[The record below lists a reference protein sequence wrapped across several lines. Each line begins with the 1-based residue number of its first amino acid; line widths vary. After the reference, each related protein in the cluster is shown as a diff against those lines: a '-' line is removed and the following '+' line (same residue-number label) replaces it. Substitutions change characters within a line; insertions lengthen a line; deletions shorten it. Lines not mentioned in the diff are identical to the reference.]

1 MVTYQRRVETVCL
14 RTTTFWGLLSH
25 PSAKWRVLAR
35 RFNSRQ
41 GPFRIEGKVIY
52 STAQVFLPIGLL
64 WWREGAG
71 HRMSVQ
77 GWVTQGIPRTFLFAL
92 AWDLLVAAQSLLLNL
107 QRIKIPSECC
117 PNPLSVTPS
126 WLCGKSSTWRQ
137 YWSASCTLILNTTL
151 RLVSKPWKATCHSR
165 VSEVYSWCVGKCMIS
180 PSCIIPRIRK
190 CDRPGVL
197 QGPCLCCDTGA
208 DELVNWEGKQ
218 ALHLDDSL
226 GAGRGSQ
233 VEAQQVGM
241 SSFTLART
249 ETSTGGEGTAMEGAG
264 LFYLGVVP
272 ERMNFS
278 LRALKMGRKGKC
290 HCGKMFFHNSWG
302 SWHPSENWLYNKHA

>member
-1 MVTYQRRVETVCL
+1 MVTYQRRVESVCL
-14 RTTTFWGLLSH
+14 HTTTCWGLLSH

-41 GPFRIEGKVIY
+41 GPFRIEGKVIH

-77 GWVTQGIPRTFLFAL
+77 GWVTQGTPRTFLFAL

-126 WLCGKSSTWRQ
+126 WLCGKSSTWSH

-151 RLVSKPWKATCHSR
+151 RLVSKPWKATCHSCI
-165 VSEVYSWCVGKCMIS
+165 SEVYSWCVGKCMTS

-190 CDRPGVL
+190 CDSITRSLPVL
-197 QGPCLCCDTGA
+197 WHRCWWTVKL
-208 DELVNWEGKQ
+208 
-218 ALHLDDSL
+218 
-226 GAGRGSQ
+226 RGQTSP
-233 VEAQQVGM
+233 
-241 SSFTLART
+241 SSGWQF
-249 ETSTGGEGTAMEGAG
+249 GC
-264 LFYLGVVP
+264 
-272 ERMNFS
+272 
-278 LRALKMGRKGKC
+278 RKGIASWSPAGWHVILYISKDRNIYWWWEDC
-290 HCGKMFFHNSWG
+290 YGRCGIVLFG
-302 SWHPSENWLYNKHA
+302 SCPWKNEFQP